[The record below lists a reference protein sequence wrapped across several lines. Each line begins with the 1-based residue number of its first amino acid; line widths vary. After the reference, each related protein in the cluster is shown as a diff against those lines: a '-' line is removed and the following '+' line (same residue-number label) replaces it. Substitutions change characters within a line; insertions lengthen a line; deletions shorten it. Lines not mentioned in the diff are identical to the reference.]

1 MKDFVKMVLA
11 VLCALFIVG
20 ILSFFLT
27 LGMIGSMAALGSSK
41 TVLPREGVLEINMS
55 DFVLGEQSV
64 DDKMSSFASMNPLS
78 GGSNE
83 TTIGLYDAVQA
94 IHAAAADPA
103 VKYIWLRPDGAS
115 AGVATAQEFR
125 GALAS
130 FRESGKPVIAS
141 LNNPSNGGYYLAT
154 VADKIYLSSAPG
166 GQSMLLGLSAR
177 LMFLKDLLDKL
188 GVNMQLIHHGKY
200 KSAGEMYIRN
210 AASPENLEQNQVMVD
225 GIWKSMCE
233 PMAEARDISVEELN
247 ALIDNLSL
255 NFPEDFLEHKLVD
268 ELFNRDQLV
277 AKLCELASVEK
288 KEDLHLITFQ
298 NYVKAK
304 VFEARPTKAKS
315 VVAVIYAEGDIV
327 EGDGTKGI
335 AGDRFVRVIEKVRE
349 DDNVKAVVLRVNSP
363 GGSVSASEKIKVA
376 LDSLMAG
383 KPLVASYGNYA
394 ASGGY
399 WISANTQRIF
409 AQPGTLTGSIG
420 VFSMLPDFSKTAKN
434 IAHVNMTMVN
444 SNKHSDVMSS
454 MRPLD
459 AAETAYMQAS
469 VEDIYTRF
477 VGLVSKGRGLAPE
490 RVDEIAQGRV
500 WTGADAIGLGLVDEI
515 GTLEDAI
522 VYAASLA
529 GFTYKEDYKVV
540 GYPKPKDTMASLLEM
555 LGGDNDDE
563 ILAGTPFAGMESAIQ
578 AVLRGEPGKVYARIP
593 YDIDIR

>member
-1 MKDFVKMVLA
+1 M
-11 VLCALFIVG
+11 
-20 ILSFFLT
+20 
-27 LGMIGSMAALGSSK
+27 
-41 TVLPREGVLEINMS
+41 
-55 DFVLGEQSV
+55 
-64 DDKMSSFASMNPLS
+64 
-78 GGSNE
+78 
-83 TTIGLYDAVQA
+83 
-94 IHAAAADPA
+94 
-103 VKYIWLRPDGAS
+103 
-115 AGVATAQEFR
+115 
-125 GALAS
+125 
-130 FRESGKPVIAS
+130 
-141 LNNPSNGGYYLAT
+141 
-154 VADKIYLSSAPG
+154 
-166 GQSMLLGLSAR
+166 
-177 LMFLKDLLDKL
+177 
-188 GVNMQLIHHGKY
+188 
-200 KSAGEMYIRN
+200 
-210 AASPENLEQNQVMVD
+210 
-225 GIWKSMCE
+225 
-233 PMAEARDISVEELN
+233 
-247 ALIDNLSL
+247 
-255 NFPEDFLEHKLVD
+255 
-268 ELFNRDQLV
+268 
-277 AKLCELASVEK
+277 
-288 KEDLHLITFQ
+288 
-298 NYVKAK
+298 
-304 VFEARPTKAKS
+304 
-315 VVAVIYAEGDIV
+315 
-327 EGDGTKGI
+327 
-335 AGDRFVRVIEKVRE
+335 IEKVRE

-444 SNKHSDVMSS
+444 SNKHRDLMSS

-578 AVLRGEPGKVYARIP
+578 AVLRGEPSKVYARIP